1 MKSFKDQNFIVNCE
15 KCVFGWKKGE
25 VVIFCNLK
33 YNVVLAQ
40 FSLIQIYMA

>member
-1 MKSFKDQNFIVNCE
+1 MKSFKDQNFIANCE
-15 KCVFGWKKGE
+15 KCVFGWKKRGG
-25 VVIFCNLK
+25 